1 MTFPDGGIELAEV
14 RVAAYALG
22 SLRRD
27 PYLDRCR
34 EVLKKEPRSFRST
47 GHGTPARW
55 AGPLGGRGPSE
66 GASEGSMLSPTTR
79 APPPVRPFL
88 YLCSTRRLSAHIQ
101 QELAA
106 RNGGAALTGSVLTLE
121 ELLDRYTSPS
131 ERISDAEVRLRLWSE
146 MRRSPGRS
154 GPGGT
159 LGFVSEL
166 VDLWGLVRQEGAIP
180 GGPSAGT
187 VGLGDDP
194 HLQRLLGP
202 VEAIERAFLAEG
214 RRDQVGLLLDLPR
227 RISEE
232 GAGFQLVIVDG
243 FEGYPPAFAAV
254 VEALAA
260 RSEETWVLVEGDT
273 LHPPGWTADR
283 AAPPS
288 TGTGT
293 SRSHPAPA
301 GEPTVPGAVLDAWA
315 RSEERR
321 DGPAPLPRVR
331 LLDGLG
337 GEREEVEALASEVRA
352 ILERE
357 PQATVLLALPA
368 LPTYAGRIREVF
380 PRFGLRPEVP
390 FPQPLVASPAAQPV
404 RRLLELLDEGFPHG
418 GVMELLE
425 DLQALGTLSS
435 FFAPGSSV
443 EDLDRVTRE
452 ARCVEGEE
460 AFTTALRESARGLG
474 ETGPGSEA
482 ERWERAAD
490 GFSRLFGVLGSLR
503 GAHGPV
509 PFVVSLR
516 AVMRTLGYLGGRA
529 KEEPEQV
536 LATLEDAARAVEASP
551 PPAESE
557 SSGGGSRRWSFGELR
572 QLAETALALGVA
584 PGRSTLPGVPVTG
597 LHDAGLVEVDHLL
610 LGGLSERNL
619 PSDRPSPLLSAATR
633 ARLGLPSGE
642 ELVHRERVRLSRVLA
657 RARLGVVLSYP
668 ARAGD
673 EEVLPSLLLNDLLS
687 VASPVRVERTRTG
700 RPVQGPYSLAEAMAA
715 AVRGEGTMAGP
726 GGPEAPKAVR
736 ASPVT
741 LTGGGSP
748 GAADSLQ
755 RELSGPR
762 GEAWRSMLLG
772 VRAERERRTSPRSTP
787 LDGPTGG
794 GPAQELARRRFE
806 AARFTVHD
814 VQDYL
819 RCPYRFYLEKVLGLA
834 ADEEVT
840 DEVDRPAL
848 GSAVH
853 RELFLLHNRHR
864 GRDGAIVPL
873 DAKQL
878 EEERAR
884 VHAALEE
891 FLRALRPRSPELE
904 AVSRR
909 LLGPPGDPGAGTL
922 AQLLERLAEDDAEVR
937 VSHVELPF
945 DDREPRDPQAVD
957 PVLRLP
963 PLPLGDVGGQ
973 VPRLV
978 GRIDRLGFG
987 RARPSGLVIDDY
999 KTGLARPKDQDAARE
1014 AVPSGLEL
1022 QLPLYMAAAL
1032 HGMRASD
1039 PSLFPLGMRY
1049 LWLSSGEETG
1059 FIPFLRFP
1067 RRAKDEP
1074 KQLERGIG
1082 YVDLALRHASNAA
1095 KGILEGRFP
1104 INGRFSNSEGGCQFA
1119 GYCDHARGCR
1129 FDLSRLS
1136 LQEGA

>member
-1 MTFPDGGIELAEV
+1 M
-14 RVAAYALG
+14 AAYALG
-22 SLRRD
+22 SLRRE

-34 EVLKKEPRSFRST
+34 EVLKKEPRSFRSL
-47 GHGTPARW
+47 GHGTAGGW
-55 AGPLGGRGPSE
+55 AGPAGGRAPSGNAE
-66 GASEGSMLSPTTR
+66 EGSMLSPSAR

-101 QELAA
+101 QELSA
-106 RNGGAALTGSVLTLE
+106 RNGGAALTGSVMTLE

-131 ERISDAEVRLRLWSE
+131 ERVSDAEVRLRLWSE
-146 MRRSPGRS
+146 MRRSPGRNS
-154 GPGGT
+154 PGGT

-166 VDLWGLVRQEGAIP
+166 VDLWGLVRQEGAMP

-187 VGLGDDP
+187 AGLEDDP
-194 HLQRLLGP
+194 LLQRLLGP
-202 VEAIERAFLAEG
+202 VEAVERAFLAEG
-214 RRDQVGLLLDLPR
+214 RRDGVGLLLDLPR

-232 GAGFQLVIVDG
+232 GADFQLVLVDG
-243 FEGYPPAFAAV
+243 FEGYPPALAAV

-283 AAPPS
+283 VAPPPTA
-288 TGTGT
+288 TGPT
-293 SRSHPAPA
+293 RSHPTPS

-321 DGPAPLPRVR
+321 DGPAPLPHVR

-337 GEREEVEALASEVRA
+337 GEREEVESLASEVRA
-352 ILERE
+352 ILEKE
-357 PQATVLLALPA
+357 PEATVLLALPA

-390 FPQPLVASPAAQPV
+390 FPQPLVSAPAAQPV
-404 RRLLELLDEGFPHG
+404 RRLLELVDEEFPHG
-418 GVMELLE
+418 GVMELIE
-425 DLQALGTLSS
+425 DLQALGTLTS
-435 FFAPGSSV
+435 FFAPGTSV
-443 EDLDRVTRE
+443 EDIDRVTRE

-460 AFTTALRESARGLG
+460 AFTTALKEGARGLEG
-474 ETGPGSEA
+474 TGPGSEA
-482 ERWERAAD
+482 ERWERTSD
-490 GFSRLFGVLGSLR
+490 GFTRLFGVLGSLR

-509 PFVVSLR
+509 SFVASLR
-516 AVMRTLGYLGGRA
+516 EVMRTLGYIGGRS
-529 KEEPEQV
+529 EEGPEPV
-536 LATLEDAARAVEASP
+536 LAVLEDAARAVEASSVT
-551 PPAESE
+551 AEGDG
-557 SSGGGSRRWSFGELR
+557 SGGGQRRWSFGELR
-572 QLAETALALGVA
+572 QLSETALALGVA

-597 LHDAGLVEVDHLL
+597 LHDAGLVEVDYIL

-657 RARLGVVLSYP
+657 RSRRGAILSYP
-668 ARAGD
+668 ARSGD

-687 VASPVRVERTRTG
+687 VASPVRVERSRTS
-700 RPVQGPYSLAEAMAA
+700 RRVQGPYSLAEAMAA
-715 AVRGEGTMAGP
+715 AVRGEGSSAGQA
-726 GGPEAPKAVR
+726 GQEMPKAVVP
-736 ASPVT
+736 SPVT
-741 LTGGGSP
+741 STGAGHP
-748 GAADSLQ
+748 GAGDPIS
-755 RELSGPR
+755 RELMGPR

-772 VRAERERRTSPRSTP
+772 LRAERERRTSPRSTA
-787 LDGPTGG
+787 LDGPAGG
-794 GPAQELARRRFE
+794 GPAQQLARRRFE
-806 AARFTVHD
+806 AGRFTVHD

-819 RCPYRFYLEKVLGLA
+819 RCPYRFYLEKILGLA
-834 ADEEVT
+834 ADAEVT

-853 RELFLLHNRHR
+853 RELFLLHDRHR
-864 GRDGAIVPL
+864 GPDGAIVAL

-878 EEERAR
+878 KEERTR
-884 VHAALEE
+884 VHAALEA
-891 FLRALRPRSPELE
+891 FLRSLRPRSPELE

-909 LLGPPGDPGAGTL
+909 LLGPPGDPEAGAL
-922 AQLLERLAEDDAEVR
+922 AQLLERLAEDDADVR
-937 VSHVELPF
+937 VAHVELPF
-945 DDREPRDPQAVD
+945 DDREPRDSQTVD
-957 PVLRLP
+957 PLLRLP
-963 PLPLGDVGGQ
+963 PLPLGDVEGQ

-987 RARPSGLVIDDY
+987 RTRPSGLVVDDY
-999 KTGLARPKDQDAARE
+999 KTGLSRPKDQDAARE

-1039 PSLFPLGMRY
+1039 PSLFPLGMRF
-1049 LWLSSGEETG
+1049 LWLSSGDETG
-1059 FIPFLRFP
+1059 FVPFLRFP
-1067 RRAKDEP
+1067 RRPKEEP
-1074 KQLERGIG
+1074 KQLDRGVG

-1129 FDLSRLS
+1129 FDLARLS
-1136 LQEGA
+1136 LQEAA